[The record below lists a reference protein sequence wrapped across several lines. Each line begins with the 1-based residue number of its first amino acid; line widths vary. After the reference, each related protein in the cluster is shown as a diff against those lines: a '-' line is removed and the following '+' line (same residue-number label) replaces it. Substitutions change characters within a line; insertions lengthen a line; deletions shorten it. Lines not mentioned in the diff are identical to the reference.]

1 MQPTPVS
8 GAPRTS
14 NDAADTPGMKS
25 DHRSRSMRTSYT
37 DAGVA
42 VDGCSTRI
50 DTEIGMTRK
59 LLRTAALQDEFAK
72 DERPAPS
79 HGS

>member
-1 MQPTPVS
+1 
-8 GAPRTS
+8 
-14 NDAADTPGMKS
+14 
-25 DHRSRSMRTSYT
+25 MRTSYT